1 MNRPSRIARLAA
13 SVGAAVPAV
22 PRSPRALAVRT
33 APVTRAFDTGE
44 DVVVHAVAP
53 APAGNPTTQVPAVTL
68 SPPNPP
74 EEEYRVADPLP
85 AASPPNERSE
95 PSASRPAVTS
105 NNTGPD
111 PDPTEDAG
119 GWTLTASATDEAFA
133 QDIRAILEHSGALAS
148 GSHRVPLPDVPQPP
162 PPPVATAPEHG
173 VSASQGHDVFDRLA
187 AASTPNRFDQGPV
200 ALSVDFAGLD
210 RALAK
215 NSVEVPVEPASPVA
229 PPVAVPPP
237 VPDTS
242 PAPGPEPEPPATS
255 AFRVTTD
262 VPLVPQVPGLSC
274 HAAACASL
282 VAWRDEIVPDPAA
295 IAGGAG
301 YWEKY
306 ASGRTAASPDVF
318 TVFGLTTVSAG
329 RPPGADTL
337 RELVDTRGP
346 LFASASPP
354 ADHAVVIAGVSS
366 DGGNSAPM
374 VEVVD
379 PWDAGTTS
387 YTAPN
392 AGSTYTVPLA
402 DLLAR
407 LGAGPDHHILLAHL

>member
-210 RALAK
+210 RALAEK
-215 NSVEVPVEPASPVA
+215 QRG
-229 PPVAVPPP
+229 
-237 VPDTS
+237 
-242 PAPGPEPEPPATS
+242 GP
-255 AFRVTTD
+255 R
-262 VPLVPQVPGLSC
+262 
-274 HAAACASL
+274 
-282 VAWRDEIVPDPAA
+282 R
-295 IAGGAG
+295 AG
-301 YWEKY
+301 
-306 ASGRTAASPDVF
+306 V
-318 TVFGLTTVSAG
+318 AG
-329 RPPGADTL
+329 RPTGSCPATGTRYVTGSGPG
-337 RELVDTRGP
+337 
-346 LFASASPP
+346 
-354 ADHAVVIAGVSS
+354 
-366 DGGNSAPM
+366 
-374 VEVVD
+374 
-379 PWDAGTTS
+379 AGTTGDVRVPS
-387 YTAPN
+387 DHRRTVGA
-392 AGSTYTVPLA
+392 AGSRAELPCGRLRLA
-402 DLLAR
+402 GRLA
-407 LGAGPDHHILLAHL
+407 